1 MKAKEKQRKAMA
13 KARTRTRTRATVVA
27 SRVTE
32 KTDCRHRNE
41 NCGTCGKKGHT
52 SQVCRSDQSTRATAR
67 AVDWDSE
74 DAEEDPI
81 TEVYGVW
88 AMAVC
93 STTEHTVHQ
102 SSEDNLSMSM
112 GSGAEEHGHQR
123 RLATLRRA
131 RAANCAGSSAECDK

>member
-1 MKAKEKQRKAMA
+1 MA

-41 NCGTCGKKGHT
+41 NCSTCGKKGHT
-52 SQVCRSDQSTRATAR
+52 SQVCRSDQSTSATVR
-67 AVDWDSE
+67 AVDVDSE

-102 SSEDNLSMSM
+102 GSEDKLSMSM
-112 GSGAEEHGHQR
+112 GSGAEEHGHQS